1 MTAPPQPLADA
12 PILDDDAFARIARL
26 ARAEAGLALNAS
38 KRNMIASRIAKR
50 LRATGFREV
59 GAYLDALESDAGAR
73 ERQNFVNVLTT
84 NVSHF
89 FREEH
94 HFEILRHDVLPGLA
108 ARVARGE
115 RVRIWSAGC
124 STGQEP
130 YSIAMTVRETL
141 GDGPARQ
148 VRVLAT
154 DIDDGVLDH
163 AQRGIYS
170 DRQLQGLSP
179 ERLRRHF
186 RPVSGDPGTHEVRAD
201 LRETIAFR
209 RLNLIADWPLSGP
222 FDAIFCR
229 NVVIYF
235 DAETQAR
242 LWPRFRDLLA
252 PGGVLFLGHSE
263 RLTPE
268 VAAGFDSA
276 GVTAFRRPGPGLRGP
291 ALKPTPRDVAQ
302 WQ

>member
-1 MTAPPQPLADA
+1 MTAAPPPHADA
-12 PILDDDAFARIARL
+12 PVLDDAAFARIARL

-50 LRATGFREV
+50 LRATGHREV
-59 GAYLDALESDAGAR
+59 GAYLDALESDENAG
-73 ERQNFVNVLTT
+73 ERQNFVDVLTT

-89 FREEH
+89 FREAH
-94 HFEILRHDVLPGLA
+94 HFEILRREVLPALASRA
-108 ARVARGE
+108 ARGD

-141 GDGPARQ
+141 GDGPARH

-154 DIDDGVLDH
+154 DIDNGVLDH
-163 AQRGIYS
+163 AQRGVYS
-170 DRQLQGLSP
+170 DRQLQGLCP
-179 ERLRRHF
+179 ERLSRHF
-186 RPVSGDPGTHEVRAD
+186 RPVAGAPGAHEVRSD
-201 LRETIAFR
+201 LRDMVAFR
-209 RLNLIADWPLSGP
+209 RLNLIADWPLRGP

-235 DAETQAR
+235 DAETQAD

-252 PGGVLFLGHSE
+252 PDGVLFLGHSE

-268 VAAGFDSA
+268 VAAGLMSA
-276 GVTAFRRPGPGLRGP
+276 GVTAFRSPGPAARGP
-291 ALKPTPRDVAQ
+291 APNPIPKDVAQ

>member
-1 MTAPPQPLADA
+1 MTAPPSPLTDA
-12 PILDDDAFARIARL
+12 PILDDAAFARIARL

-50 LRATGFREV
+50 LRATGYRDV
-59 GAYLDALESDAGAR
+59 GDYLDALESVADAG
-73 ERQNFVNVLTT
+73 ERRNFVNALTT

-94 HFEILRHDVLPGLA
+94 HFEILRRDVLPALA
-108 ARVARGE
+108 ARAARGE

-163 AQRGIYS
+163 AQRGLYR

-179 ERLRRHF
+179 ERLKRHF
-186 RPVSGDPGTHEVRAD
+186 RPVPGDPGAHEVRPD
-201 LRETIAFR
+201 LRDMIAFR
-209 RLNLIADWPLSGP
+209 RLNLIAEWPLRGP

-242 LWPRFRDLLA
+242 LWPRFLDLLA
-252 PGGVLFLGHSE
+252 PDGVLFLGHSE
-263 RLTPE
+263 RLTPD
-268 VAAGFDSA
+268 VSARLTSA
-276 GVTAFRRPGPGLRGP
+276 GVTAFRRPGPAARGP
-291 ALKPTPRDVAQ
+291 SPKPTSKDVAQ